1 MRVRVVKDMG
11 EVVAAEGTHSEK
23 GMWAGLSDVERLKY
37 SLTTTTMF
45 GGGLDKKVKSA
56 GALAWVVGMQ
66 QVDDGL
72 EEKNS
77 AEEGTWNAQVRRE
90 ALYQEVGRA
99 VDHDNAG
106 AEEDLGQLVAGMGWL
121 IAGL

>member
-1 MRVRVVKDMG
+1 
-11 EVVAAEGTHSEK
+11 
-23 GMWAGLSDVERLKY
+23 MWAGLSDVERLKY
-37 SLTTTTMF
+37 SLTTTKMF

-77 AEEGTWNAQVRRE
+77 TEEGTWNAQVRQE

-106 AEEDLGQLVAGMGWL
+106 AEEDLRQLVAGMDWL